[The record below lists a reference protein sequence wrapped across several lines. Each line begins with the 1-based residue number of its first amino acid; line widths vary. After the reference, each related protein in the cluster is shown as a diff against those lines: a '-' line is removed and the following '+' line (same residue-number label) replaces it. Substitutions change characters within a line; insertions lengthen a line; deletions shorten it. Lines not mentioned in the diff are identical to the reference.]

1 MCLSNVYVNEKE
13 EGKLVVE
20 EAARITSDDQS
31 VEVETLL
38 GERKKMKGYYIC
50 AVDLINNYVILR
62 ENREDNSNA

>member
-20 EAARITSDDQS
+20 EAARITSDNQG

-38 GERKKMKGYYIC
+38 GESRKLDGYHIWQ
-50 AVDLINNYVILR
+50 VDLMDNYVILR
-62 ENREDNSNA
+62 ENKKG